1 MFTDTDALQES
12 KLKTGLYEVLQIYIQ
27 LYQNLEVRINDMLN
41 QGRLTPTEALD
52 SLTSYAIA
60 EEGTNTL
67 YLGLIEKVCQ
77 RDTLQE
83 PYSVQEAEMILNY
96 FPHQIWQ
103 ETQQTAVN
111 EDVSSMRERFYF
123 PIVHLVVNSWQQM
136 SDEQFLA
143 IFQGLTLAGA

>member
-1 MFTDTDALQES
+1 MAKFVYSNLTKGILKDMFTDTDALQES

-83 PYSVQEAEMILNY
+83 SYSVQEAEMILNY

-103 ETQQTAVN
+103 ETQ
-111 EDVSSMRERFYF
+111 
-123 PIVHLVVNSWQQM
+123 
-136 SDEQFLA
+136 
-143 IFQGLTLAGA
+143 

>member
-1 MFTDTDALQES
+1 MHMAKFVYSNLTKGILKDMFTDTDALQES

-27 LYQNLEVRINDMLN
+27 LYQNLEGRINDMLN
-41 QGRLTPTEALD
+41 QGRRTPTEALD

-103 ETQQTAVN
+103 ETQ
-111 EDVSSMRERFYF
+111 
-123 PIVHLVVNSWQQM
+123 
-136 SDEQFLA
+136 
-143 IFQGLTLAGA
+143 